1 MNKQTKAAITIAILG
16 VGGFLLYKNFTANKK
31 NYTANPVGQRKK
43 LYTGQAGQ
51 RKKLYTGEAG
61 KRQKN
66 LTSVLN
72 VKETNWVR
80 YNGAAPKDFFAVKEG
95 FK

>member
-1 MNKQTKAAITIAILG
+1 MNKQTKAALTIAVLG
-16 VGGFLLYKNFTANKK
+16 VGGFLLYKNFNANKT
-31 NYTANPVGQRKK
+31 NYTGNPVGQRKK

>member
-1 MNKQTKAAITIAILG
+1 MNKQTKVALSIAVLG
-16 VGGFLLYKNFTANKK
+16 VGGYLLYKNFTANKK
-31 NYTANPVGQRKK
+31 NYTGQVGKRQIPF
-43 LYTGQAGQ
+43 TGQ
-51 RKKLYTGEAG
+51 AG

-66 LTSVLN
+66 LTNTLN

-80 YNGAAPKDFFAVKEG
+80 LNGAPKDFFSVKEG

>member
-1 MNKQTKAAITIAILG
+1 MNKQTKIALSIAVLG
-16 VGGFLLYKNFTANKK
+16 VGGYLLYKNFTANKK
-31 NYTANPVGQRKK
+31 S
-43 LYTGQAGQ
+43 YTGQAGQ
-51 RKKLYTGEAG
+51 RKKLYTGQVGKRMIPYTGETG

-66 LTSVLN
+66 LTNTLN

-80 YNGAAPKDFFAVKEG
+80 LNGAPKDFFSVKEG

>member
-1 MNKQTKAAITIAILG
+1 LKI
-16 VGGFLLYKNFTANKK
+16 
-31 NYTANPVGQRKK
+31 
-43 LYTGQAGQ
+43 
-51 RKKLYTGEAG
+51 G